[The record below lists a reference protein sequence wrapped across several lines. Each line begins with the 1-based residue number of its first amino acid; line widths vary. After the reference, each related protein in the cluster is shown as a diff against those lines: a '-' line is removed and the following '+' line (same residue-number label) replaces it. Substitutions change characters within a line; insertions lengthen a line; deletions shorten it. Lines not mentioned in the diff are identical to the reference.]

1 MKVTVLATYE
11 PHAAKG
17 LMQGSDREAALRALY
32 ESVGG
37 KMTGL
42 MFTRGKYDVI
52 VHGEL
57 PDQAAGMGLALA
69 VRASGSVRDLVV
81 LEELDMKA
89 VIAAAKK
96 AAGAYKPA
104 G

>member
-52 VHGEL
+52 VNGEL

-69 VRASGSVRDLVV
+69 VRASGSVSDLVV

>member
-52 VHGEL
+52 VNGEL

-89 VIAAAKK
+89 VIAAANK

>member
-1 MKVTVLATYE
+1 MKVTFLASYA

-17 LMQGSDREAALRALY
+17 LIQGSDREAAVKALA

-37 KMTGL
+37 KVTGM
-42 MFTRGKYDVI
+42 MFTRGAYDIVI
-52 VHGEL
+52 NAEM
-57 PDQAAGMGLALA
+57 PDQAASMGLALA
-69 VRASGSVRDLVV
+69 VKASGSVSDLVV
-81 LEELDMKA
+81 LEELDIKA
-89 VIAAAKK
+89 VLAAANK

>member
-1 MKVTVLATYE
+1 MKTTILANYA

-17 LMQGSDREAALRALY
+17 LMQGSDREAAVKALY

-37 KMTGL
+37 KMTSL
-42 MFTRGKYDVI
+42 MFTRGAYDVVI
-52 VHGEL
+52 QGEV
-57 PDQAAGMGLALA
+57 PDQSAGMGLALA
-69 VRASGSVRDLVV
+69 VRASGSLTDLVV

-89 VIAAAKK
+89 VIAAANK
-96 AAGAYKPA
+96 AAGTYKPA

>member
-1 MKVTVLATYE
+1 MKVTILANYE

-17 LMQGSDREAALRALY
+17 LIQGSNREFAIHALF

-37 KMTGL
+37 KMSGL

-52 VHGEL
+52 VNGEV
-57 PDQAAGMGLALA
+57 PDQVAGLGMALA
-69 VRASGSVRDLVV
+69 VRASGSVSDLVV
-81 LEELDMKA
+81 LEDLDIKA
-89 VIAAAKK
+89 VLAAANK

>member
-1 MKVTVLATYE
+1 MKVTLVATYE

-52 VHGEL
+52 VNGEL

>member
-1 MKVTVLATYE
+1 MKVTILANYA

-17 LMQGSDREAALRALY
+17 LMQGSDREAAVKAVF

-37 KMTGL
+37 KMASL
-42 MFTRGKYDVI
+42 MFTRGLYDV
-52 VHGEL
+52 VVNGEV
-57 PDQAAGMGLALA
+57 PNQTAGMGLALA
-69 VRASGSVRDLVV
+69 VRASGSLSDMVV

-89 VIAAAKK
+89 VLAAANK
-96 AAGAYKPA
+96 AAGVYKPA

>member
-52 VHGEL
+52 VNGEL

>member
-1 MKVTVLATYE
+1 MKTTILANYAS
-11 PHAAKG
+11 HAAKG
-17 LMQGSDREAALRALY
+17 LMQGSDREGAVKALY

-37 KMTGL
+37 KMTSI
-42 MFTRGKYDVI
+42 MFTRGAYDV
-52 VHGEL
+52 VNQGEV
-57 PDQAAGMGLALA
+57 PDQSAGMGLALA
-69 VRASGSVRDLVV
+69 VRASGSLTDLVV

-89 VIAAAKK
+89 VLAAANK

>member
-1 MKVTVLATYE
+1 MKTTVLANYA

-17 LMQGSDREAALRALY
+17 LMQGSDREAAVKALY

-37 KMTGL
+37 KMTSI
-42 MFTRGKYDVI
+42 MFTRGAYDVVI
-52 VHGEL
+52 NGEV
-57 PDQAAGMGLALA
+57 PDQSAGMGLALA
-69 VRASGSVRDLVV
+69 VRASGSMIDLVV
-81 LEELDMKA
+81 LEELNMKE
-89 VIAAAKK
+89 VLAAANK

>member
-52 VHGEL
+52 VNGEL
-57 PDQAAGMGLALA
+57 PDQAAGMGLAVA

>member
-1 MKVTVLATYE
+1 MKVTVLANYE

-17 LMQGSDREAALRALY
+17 LIQGSDREAAIKALF

-37 KMTGL
+37 KVASM
-42 MFTRGKYDVI
+42 MFTRGIYDIVI
-52 VHGEL
+52 NAEV
-57 PDQAAGMGLALA
+57 PDQAAGMGLTLA
-69 VRASGSVRDLVV
+69 VRASGSVSDLVV